1 MSLTTQDNL
10 TAAFDAY
17 LEGMAGERMD
27 ELRREYAPDGC
38 IELEDFA
45 PPAVWAGVAEEVE
58 QLLLTAAQRRDL
70 TVASTGNSPR
80 RYDAISRDAIVEG
93 ATLIP
98 SLYNSPTLLRWLAE
112 ITGEEEI
119 IHVPHEP
126 EEILITRMAEPGDS
140 HGWHWDDYP
149 FAMIWLIDAPPAED
163 GATVEFIPHTTW
175 DKENPRIEE
184 HLAEHEIQRR
194 NPKTGSIYL
203 LRADT
208 ALHRVAPLTR
218 EGAVRTVLV
227 LSFATPRDLERE
239 VSHESMEDVYPEA
252 YGEE

>member
-1 MSLTTQDNL
+1 MPTTTVEDLTT
-10 TAAFDAY
+10 AFNQY
-17 LEGMAGERMD
+17 LVEQGERIA
-27 ELRREYAPDGC
+27 ELMREYAPEGYV
-38 IELEDFA
+38 EMREFA
-45 PPAVWAGVAEEVE
+45 PPEVWAAVVDEVDH
-58 QLLLTAAQRRDL
+58 LLTTAAHRRDI

-80 RYDAISRDAIVEG
+80 RYDAISRDDIVEG
-93 ATLIP
+93 STLIP
-98 SLYNSPTLLRWLAE
+98 SLYRSPELLRFLARL
-112 ITGEEEI
+112 TGEEEI

-126 EEILITRMAEPGDS
+126 EEVLITRMAEPGDS

-175 DKENPRIEE
+175 DKENPRIDE
-184 HLAEHEIQRR
+184 HLVEHEIRRR
-194 NPKTGSIYL
+194 NPPTGSIYL

-208 ALHRVAPLTR
+208 ALHRVSPLTR

-227 LSFATPRDLERE
+227 FSFATPADLERE

-252 YGEE
+252 YAEA